1 MTDVVC
7 LGILVAD
14 VIARPVDRLPES
26 GRLGLLDEVALYGG
40 GCALNSGTA
49 LVRLGVDVACAG
61 KVGRDAFG
69 DFLLALLD
77 ERGIDR
83 SLVIQTDDAPT
94 SASVALVD
102 SAGERTFL
110 HVPGA
115 NGTLELADLD
125 LDRVLAARALH
136 VAGALVMP
144 ALDGAQTAEL
154 LTEARAR
161 GVATS
166 LDTVWDASGAWDR
179 LVPSLSQLDLLC
191 VSGAEAAALSGE
203 REPQRA
209 AAWARERGVGTVAVK
224 LGPDGC
230 WVDGDEFRGH
240 VQGVYADAVD
250 STGAGDAFAAGMIY
264 ASLQGWQLE
273 SAAGFA
279 NAVGAA
285 ATTAVGAAGGLP
297 TIEDVAAWTPA

>member
-14 VIARPVDRLPES
+14 VIARPVDTVPES
-26 GRLGLLDEVALYGG
+26 GSLGLLDEIALRGG
-40 GCALNSGTA
+40 GCALNSGSA
-49 LVRLGVDVACAG
+49 LARLGASVACAG

-69 DFLLALLD
+69 DFLLGLLD

-83 SLVIQTDDAPT
+83 SLVVQTDDAPT

-115 NGTLELADLD
+115 NGTLEIADLD
-125 LDRVLAARALH
+125 LDQVLAARALH
-136 VAGALVMP
+136 IAGALVMP

-166 LDTVWDASGAWDR
+166 LDTVWDASGGWER
-179 LVPSLSQLDLLC
+179 LLPSLPQLDLLC
-191 VSGAEAAALSGE
+191 VSGPEAFALSGE
-203 REPQRA
+203 REPERA
-209 AAWARERGVGTVAVK
+209 AAWARERGVATVAVK

-240 VQGVYADAVD
+240 VPAVSVDTVD

-264 ASLQGWQLE
+264 AKLQGWPLE
-273 SAAGFA
+273 RAAGFA

-285 ATTAVGAAGGLP
+285 ATTAVGAAEGLP
-297 TIEDVAAWTPA
+297 TIEEVAAWMPA

>member
-1 MTDVVC
+1 VSDVTC

-14 VIARPVDRLPES
+14 VIARPVDAVPEPGS
-26 GRLGLLDEVALYGG
+26 LALLGEIALRGG

-49 LVRLGVDVACAG
+49 LARLGVEVACAG
-61 KVGRDAFG
+61 KVGRDPFG
-69 DFLLALLD
+69 DFLLGLLD

-83 SLVIQTDDAPT
+83 SLVVQTDDAPT
-94 SASVALVD
+94 SASIALVD

-154 LTEARAR
+154 LAAARAR

-166 LDTVWDASGAWDR
+166 LDTVWDASGGWER
-179 LVPSLSQLDLLC
+179 LLPSLPLLDLLC

-203 REPQRA
+203 REPRRA
-209 AAWARERGVGTVAVK
+209 AAWARERGVGAVAVK

-230 WVDGDEFRGH
+230 WVDGDGFRGH
-240 VQGVYADAVD
+240 VPPVQVEAVD

-264 ASLQGWQLE
+264 ASLQGWPLE
-273 SAAGFA
+273 RAAAFA

-285 ATTAVGAAGGLP
+285 ATTAVGAAEGLP
-297 TIEDVAAWTPA
+297 TIEEVAAWTPA

>member
-1 MTDVVC
+1 MTDVTC

-14 VIARPVDRLPES
+14 VIARPVDAVPAS
-26 GRLGLLDEVALYGG
+26 GSLALLDEIVLRGG
-40 GCALNSGTA
+40 GCALNTGTA
-49 LVRLGVDVACAG
+49 LARLGVDVACAG
-61 KVGRDAFG
+61 KVGRDPFG

-83 SLVIQTDDAPT
+83 SLVLQTDEAPT

-102 SAGERTFL
+102 AAGERTFL

-125 LDRVLAARALH
+125 LDRVLATRALH
-136 VAGALVMP
+136 VAGALVLP
-144 ALDGAQTAEL
+144 ALDGEQTAKL
-154 LTEARAR
+154 LAEARAR

-166 LDTVWDASGAWDR
+166 LDTVWDPSGRWDR
-179 LVPSLSQLDLLC
+179 LLPSLPQLDLLC

-203 REPQRA
+203 REPARA
-209 AAWARERGVGTVAVK
+209 AAWARERGARTVAVK

-230 WVDGDEFRGH
+230 WVDGDGFCGH
-240 VQGVYADAVD
+240 VPPVRVDAVD

-264 ASLQGWQLE
+264 ARLRDWPLE
-273 SAAGFA
+273 RAACFA

-285 ATTAVGAAGGLP
+285 ATTAVGAAEGLP
-297 TIEDVAAWTPA
+297 TIEEVAAWIPA